1 MRGGRPLV
9 VALTALAVLATGC
22 GGDSGK
28 KSGDKTKTT
37 TTRFP
42 PPLPVNNKPLSEG
55 QGACGL
61 INRAEVSTA
70 VGLNANAG
78 TGVETGE
85 GGSSCKWS
93 FANSGST
100 PQFVSIIEVVKD
112 APAYEDRI
120 RKSSAVETLAGVG
133 DRAFLAK
140 ETAYVVKG
148 PKLIILS
155 VTTTQAAAVR
165 KTATTKLAQ
174 SAAGRM

>member
-1 MRGGRPLV
+1 MRRGFVVSVAV
-9 VALTALAVLATGC
+9 VALLATGC
-22 GGDSGK
+22 GGSDK
-28 KSGDKTKTT
+28 KAATQTKTT
-37 TTRFP
+37 NTRYP
-42 PPLPVNNKPLSEG
+42 PTKPVNNKPLSEG

-61 INRAEVSTA
+61 LNRSEVTSA
-70 VGLNANAG
+70 VGLNANGG
-78 TGVETGE
+78 TGVETGD
-85 GGSSCKWS
+85 GGSSCKWA

-112 APAYEDRI
+112 AQAYEDRI
-120 RKSSAVETLAGVG
+120 RGQSGAIENLSGVG
-133 DRAFLAK
+133 DRAFLANN
-140 ETAYVVKG
+140 TAYVVRG